1 MKKQFTTQRKWSAIV
16 ALTLAVVVTFMAAL
30 QSYGVT
36 KVEELIVYDIKGS
49 LDRAYEEAL
58 ESDKLFDIE
67 VPSAQLQT
75 IKIFD
80 ADDNLVLSVVMEK
93 DGVVEDEKA
102 KKMLNRAEFL
112 ASYSNMSIYKLID

>member
-16 ALTLAVVVTFMAAL
+16 ALTLAVVVTFMAAH

-112 ASYSNMSIYKLID
+112 ASYSNTSIYKLID

>member
-1 MKKQFTTQRKWSAIV
+1 
-16 ALTLAVVVTFMAAL
+16 MAAL

-112 ASYSNMSIYKLID
+112 ASYSNTSIYKLID

>member
-112 ASYSNMSIYKLID
+112 ASYSNTSIYKLID

>member
-80 ADDNLVLSVVMEK
+80 ADDNLVLSVLMEK

-112 ASYSNMSIYKLID
+112 ASYSNTSIYKLID